1 MPSLALSAIIQY
13 RGEAMGEVKVEVELE
28 STEDRGLALR
38 GFLNEDQ
45 IRSFKTR
52 LLADTGAVMLVL
64 PQDEVEALGLREV
77 RKAVV
82 RYADERKE
90 ERSVAGPV
98 TVRVDGRAATVD
110 CIVGPPNS
118 EPLLGHVV
126 LEIMDLL
133 VDRLQQKLTPRPE
146 SPFLPELKLK

>member
-1 MPSLALSAIIQY
+1 M
-13 RGEAMGEVKVEVELE
+13 ENMGEVKVEVKLENATDRELVL
-28 STEDRGLALR
+28 RGLIT
-38 GFLNEDQ
+38 EEQ
-45 IRSFKTR
+45 VRSFNVHVI
-52 LLADTGAVMLVL
+52 ADTGAVMLVL

-90 ERSVAGPV
+90 ERPVAGPV

-133 VDRLQQKLTPRPE
+133 VDPLQQKLIPRPE

>member
-1 MPSLALSAIIQY
+1 
-13 RGEAMGEVKVEVELE
+13 V
-28 STEDRGLALR
+28 LR
-38 GFLNEDQ
+38 GILTEEQ
-45 IRSFKTR
+45 VRSFNIDVI
-52 LLADTGAVMLVL
+52 ADTGAVMLVL
-64 PQDEVEALGLREV
+64 PQDEVEALGLREI

-90 ERSVAGPV
+90 ERAVAGPV
-98 TVRVDGRAATVD
+98 TVRVDGRGATVD

-133 VDRLQQKLTPRPE
+133 VDPLQQRLIPRPE

>member
-1 MPSLALSAIIQY
+1 M
-13 RGEAMGEVKVEVELE
+13 MGEVKVEVKLENTTDRELVLRGLL
-28 STEDRGLALR
+28 TEDQVRTFNIHL
-38 GFLNEDQ
+38 
-45 IRSFKTR
+45 I
-52 LLADTGAVMLVL
+52 ADTGAVMLVL
-64 PQDEVEALGLREV
+64 PQDEVEALGLREI

-133 VDRLQQKLTPRPE
+133 VDPLQQKLVPRPE

>member
-1 MPSLALSAIIQY
+1 
-13 RGEAMGEVKVEVELE
+13 MGEVKVEVKLENATDRELVLRGLL
-28 STEDRGLALR
+28 TED
-38 GFLNEDQ
+38 Q
-45 IRSFKTR
+45 VRSFNVH
-52 LLADTGAVMLVL
+52 LIADTGAVMLVL

-77 RKAVV
+77 PKAVV

-90 ERSVAGPV
+90 ERPVAGPV
-98 TVRVDGRAATVD
+98 TVHVDGRAATVD

-133 VDRLQQKLTPRPE
+133 VDSLQQKLIPRPE

>member
-1 MPSLALSAIIQY
+1 
-13 RGEAMGEVKVEVELE
+13 MGEVNVEVKLE
-28 STEDRGLALR
+28 NTADRELALR
-38 GFLNEDQ
+38 GILREDQ
-45 IRSFKTR
+45 VRSFNVKVI
-52 LLADTGAVMLVL
+52 ADTGAVMLVL

-133 VDRLQQKLTPRPE
+133 VDPLQQKLIPRPE

>member
-1 MPSLALSAIIQY
+1 
-13 RGEAMGEVKVEVELE
+13 MGEVKVEVKLENTTDRELVL
-28 STEDRGLALR
+28 RGLLK
-38 GFLNEDQ
+38 EEQ
-45 IRSFKTR
+45 VRSFNVH
-52 LLADTGAVMLVL
+52 LIADTGAAMLVL
-64 PQDEVEALGLREV
+64 PQDEVEALGLREI

-82 RYADERKE
+82 RYAHERKE
-90 ERSVAGPV
+90 ERAVAGPV

-133 VDRLQQKLTPRPE
+133 VDPLQQKLIPRPE

>member
-1 MPSLALSAIIQY
+1 
-13 RGEAMGEVKVEVELE
+13 MGEVNVEVKLE
-28 STEDRGLALR
+28 NTADRELALR
-38 GFLNEDQ
+38 GILREDQ
-45 IRSFKTR
+45 VRSFNVKVI
-52 LLADTGAVMLVL
+52 ADTGAVMLVL

-118 EPLLGHVV
+118 EPLLGRVV

-133 VDRLQQKLTPRPE
+133 VDPLQQRLIPRPE

>member
-1 MPSLALSAIIQY
+1 
-13 RGEAMGEVKVEVELE
+13 MGEVKVEVKLENTTDRELVLRGIL
-28 STEDRGLALR
+28 TED
-38 GFLNEDQ
+38 Q
-45 IRSFKTR
+45 VRSFNIEVI
-52 LLADTGAVMLVL
+52 ADTGAVMLVL
-64 PQDEVEALGLREV
+64 PQDEVEALGLREI

-90 ERSVAGPV
+90 ERAVAGPV
-98 TVRVDGRAATVD
+98 TVRVDGRGATVD

-133 VDRLQQKLTPRPE
+133 VDPLQQKLIPRPE